1 MTTISTQQVL
11 DYILQQI
18 SKDFNIDYTSLSE
31 KYGSLDTISNIIQ
44 NNITN
49 SKNTKKKVVRKVT
62 KAVVEE
68 PLLAVTTEPPVTES
82 TPTPKKKV
90 VRKVTKAVVEEP
102 LLAVTEEPPVTESTP
117 TPKKKVVRKVTKAVV
132 EEPLVT
138 VTNEPSSEHLD
149 SVEGSEE
156 KVKPQAKRIVKKV
169 PVMDTVLPEE
179 INEEPKKN
187 SKKNVELVEFDACAN
202 ANNNDRLEENV
213 YVDTQTYDDED
224 SDSLEPREVN
234 GVKYYVDSSN
244 YVYHIE
250 TQDLIG
256 KLNDKGDKI
265 IFLSD
270 FSGSD

>member
-68 PLLAVTTEPPVTES
+68 PLLAVTT
-82 TPTPKKKV
+82 
-90 VRKVTKAVVEEP
+90 
-102 LLAVTEEPPVTESTP
+102 EPPVTESTP